1 VPSSRVPATPGSW
14 PVLRQL
20 AVVAV
25 GAGLGWLAIRGLT
38 GALHVR
44 AWDRGAGTWVVATVG
59 AVAALLVAG
68 CVPALLLRSRPPG
81 AVPAVLAPLLV
92 SVTSATTA
100 GLATAALHGTRWSF
114 NALYSD
120 AGFRTEAATR
130 FADSPALADYG
141 YRGLPSYYPPVLP
154 WVEGRLAALLGIPAW
169 TAMKP
174 VTLVVALLVPVLAYV
189 LWRRLL
195 PDLTAAAVVALTS
208 LTTADLVKPDEWL
221 VLALVLPWWLE
232 LVRDLRHPGVRRLP
246 AWGHGLILGALLLVH
261 SFYFVPLALAT
272 LVGVVLD
279 AVAGRPMPLRPGR
292 AVAVAAVGLLCA
304 SPYWVPLAV
313 LRLQGAPADNLQRR
327 WSPGGFEIPPL
338 PLSPDAVGLLGLCCV
353 AWLVHRRGTAWARAL
368 TVALGTSY
376 AFFVGGQLLQPYGV
390 AVLPEKAD
398 ELIKALL
405 VVGGALAVR
414 DLMAAAVRRRGTR
427 ATVLVTVLALLAGVP
442 AVVQYAAHSVAGR
455 QARTAL
461 HMRYP
466 DGSFPAGGPP
476 VNPATTRHP
485 WGVSPLADEP
495 STRRV
500 VEAWTSLDGRAPD
513 GRTVL
518 LTARADLLA
527 TTPVHPF
534 TAWKSIY
541 SHPEGQFLAR
551 LQLLRRVS
559 RCGSARCA
567 WLLLRDNRFDR
578 VDGAVLT
585 RASGGLR
592 LALTTDTFPDAWQV
606 TPVVFPARLFARPY
620 FERRYVGDVAVIRL
634 SPRPP
639 G

>member
-1 VPSSRVPATPGSW
+1 V
-14 PVLRQL
+14 RQL
-20 AVVAV
+20 VLIGAV
-25 GAGLGWLAIRGLT
+25 AGLGWLVIRGLT
-38 GALHVR
+38 LALHVE
-44 AWDRGAGTWVVATVG
+44 AWDVGAGVPVLGTVG
-59 AVAALLVAG
+59 AVGALLVLG
-68 CVPALLLRSRPPG
+68 CVPVVLRRST
-81 AVPAVLAPLLV
+81 ATETVPAALAPLLV

-114 NALYSD
+114 NGLYSD

-141 YRGLPSYYPPVLP
+141 YRGLPSYYPPALP

-169 TAMKP
+169 TVMKP
-174 VTLVVALLVPVLAYV
+174 VALVVALLVPVLAYV

-221 VLALVLPWWLE
+221 VLALVVPWWLE
-232 LVRDLRHPGVRRLP
+232 LVRDLRRPGVRRLP
-246 AWGHGLILGALLLVH
+246 AWAHGLILGALLLVH

-272 LVGVVLD
+272 VVGVVLD
-279 AVAGRPMPLRPGR
+279 AVAHRPMPLRPGR
-292 AVAVAAVGLLCA
+292 AVAVAAGGLLCA
-304 SPYWVPLAV
+304 SPYWVPLAL

-327 WSPGGFEIPPL
+327 WSPDGFAVPPL
-338 PLSPDAVGLLGLCCV
+338 PLSPDAVGLLGLCCA
-353 AWLVHRRGTAWARAL
+353 AWLVYRRHTPWGRAL
-368 TVALGTSY
+368 ALALGTSY
-376 AFFVGGQLLQPYGV
+376 AFFVGGQLLQPLGV

-398 ELIKALL
+398 DLIRLLL
-405 VVGGALAVR
+405 VTGGVLAVR
-414 DLMAAAVRRRGTR
+414 DLMVCAVRRRGPR
-427 ATVLVTVLALLAGVP
+427 SATALVTALAVLAGVP
-442 AVVQYAAHSVAGR
+442 AVIQYAAHTVAGR

-476 VNPATTRHP
+476 VDSATTRHP

-495 STRRV
+495 STRQV
-500 VEAWTSLDGRAPD
+500 VQAWTSLDGRAPD
-513 GRTVL
+513 DRTVL
-518 LTARADLLA
+518 VSARADLLA

-541 SHPEGQFLAR
+541 SHPEGRFVAR
-551 LQLLRRVS
+551 LRLLRRVS

-567 WLLLRDNRFDR
+567 WLVLRDNRFDR

-585 RASGGLR
+585 RASDGLR

-606 TPVVFPARLFARPY
+606 SPVTFRPSLFARPY
-620 FERRYVGDVAVIRL
+620 FERRYVGDVAVVRL
-634 SPRPP
+634 SRDLP